1 MIILS
6 ILAYDEL
13 HNFIL
18 SKMDKKISSMDDH
31 WKDSKKV
38 LEYAENLYQSLVVYY
53 IKNTLVIKYIKDKK
67 YRNYNNIIYIAF
79 MYHNNKIFTS
89 SIGFPFCELKDLI
102 RTTNI
107 PYCFIKIFH
116 DINNVEFIAFNPLI
130 SAANIYENSQVFKY
144 IKEMC
149 LMDHHIINLD
159 LAKMKSKLKHVLKP
173 MIEDYYCQIS
183 IEDELSVFMAKIGFN
198 SNDEESYIE
207 LNLPY
212 SVSLKDLF
220 NDMFEFDVDGFIKQ
234 HFKIYFHMESESID
248 GVEYNFYNQYPQNRT
263 TKLHEVYDQLSTI
276 LVQIQYVLQYEELL
290 NTFLQEHYKKEILSK
305 CEPYMSL
312 QQIFNDFKYS
322 NYSFI
327 DLFTRIK
334 YLIPTINIP
343 YVKEYVIKSDGY
355 YEKV

>member
-1 MIILS
+1 
-6 ILAYDEL
+6 
-13 HNFIL
+13 
-18 SKMDKKISSMDDH
+18 MDKKISSMDIH
-31 WKDSKKV
+31 LKDSKKA

-79 MYHNNKIFTS
+79 MYRDDKIFT
-89 SIGFPFCELKDLI
+89 IPLDFPFCKLKDLI
-102 RTTNI
+102 QLTHI

-130 SAANIYENSQVFKY
+130 NTSNIYENSQVFKH
-144 IKEMC
+144 IKEIS
-149 LMDHHIINLD
+149 LKGHIIQLD
-159 LAKMKSKLKHVLKP
+159 LTKMKSKLKQVLKQ
-173 MIEDYYCQIS
+173 MVKDDYCQVIVD
-183 IEDELSVFMAKIGFN
+183 DELSVFMARIYFN
-198 SNDEESYIE
+198 NNDDINID
-207 LNLPY
+207 LNLPHSIY
-212 SVSLKDLF
+212 LRNLF
-220 NDMFEFDVDGFIKQ
+220 NDMCELDIDEFIKKL
-234 HFKIYFHMESESID
+234 FRIYFNLEMENIFSA
-248 GVEYNFYNQYPQNRT
+248 EYSFYNQYPQNRT

-276 LVQIQYVLQYEELL
+276 LEQIQYILQHEELL
-290 NTFLQEHYKKEILSK
+290 NSFLQEHYKKEILSK